1 MHLTSWE
8 FGNLGIWRGE
18 GGEGGE
24 GGGGKYVMNRVGDK
38 LNLCSYL
45 FYCQIFLKLF
55 LGSSSSNH
63 CKDRKVRI

>member
-1 MHLTSWE
+1 M
-8 FGNLGIWRGE
+8 
-18 GGEGGE
+18 GEGGE
-24 GGGGKYVMNRVGDK
+24 GGGKDGMNRVGDK

-45 FYCQIFLKLF
+45 FYCHIFLKLF